1 MLKPTKLHISCL
13 TTTSYIQLKVP
24 LQVIELKPGCEAFTS
39 NMLIT
44 PMNNIQI
51 MMRNPESNKN
61 TKLAAQLTN
70 LRYSSMRDFTS
81 MQGLTIANLTDE
93 ELQTIAEKFPE
104 ITDVTIPELNQELN
118 AINKVY
124 PYEFPLW
131 GIIALTVLATILVI
145 ICVTVMIA
153 CRHRGRCKV
162 EQYFTKSSK
171 KAKTFE
177 TVKYKPPSKQD
188 LKTRNSIASS
198 CRSGEIEIQMCELVP
213 KKGPAKTTL
222 TPVTPNCVKNI
233 LQRDYNIDFTRYD
246 KKMMEVM

>member
-1 MLKPTKLHISCL
+1 M
-13 TTTSYIQLKVP
+13 
-24 LQVIELKPGCEAFTS
+24 
-39 NMLIT
+39 
-44 PMNNIQI
+44 
-51 MMRNPESNKN
+51 
-61 TKLAAQLTN
+61 
-70 LRYSSMRDFTS
+70 
-81 MQGLTIANLTDE
+81 DE
-93 ELQTIAEKFPE
+93 DLQTIAEKFPE

-118 AINKVY
+118 AINEVY

-153 CRHRGRCKV
+153 CRHRGKCKV

-177 TVKYKPPSKQD
+177 TVKCKPPLKHD

-198 CRSGEIEIQMCELVP
+198 HRSGEIEIQMCELVP
-213 KKGPAKTTL
+213 KKGPAKTTP

-233 LQRDYNIDFTRYD
+233 LQRDYIIDFTSYE
-246 KKMMEVM
+246 KKMTEVM